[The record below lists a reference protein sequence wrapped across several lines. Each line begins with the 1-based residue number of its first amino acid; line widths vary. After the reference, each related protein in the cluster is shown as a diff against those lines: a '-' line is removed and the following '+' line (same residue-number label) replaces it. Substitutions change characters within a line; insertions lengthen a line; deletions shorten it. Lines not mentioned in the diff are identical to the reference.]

1 MVRLR
6 VIIGSTGLYICM
18 GIDNWIKGKI
28 GCVLDGVFVCEWIVS
43 LLVNSCK
50 WCIYVNMYKSSVC
63 LLFLNVLVLDRDGSS
78 VDVLIIHGNTQTT
91 VLLLLYQRTFFPR
104 GLLHELLHP
113 CVSKL
118 CTNEP

>member
-63 LLFLNVLVLDRDGSS
+63 LLFLNVLIELPLNFEVI
-78 VDVLIIHGNTQTT
+78 VDFYIVVN
-91 VLLLLYQRTFFPR
+91 LYA
-104 GLLHELLHP
+104 
-113 CVSKL
+113 
-118 CTNEP
+118 

>member
-50 WCIYVNMYKSSVC
+50 WCIYVNM
-63 LLFLNVLVLDRDGSS
+63 
-78 VDVLIIHGNTQTT
+78 
-91 VLLLLYQRTFFPR
+91 
-104 GLLHELLHP
+104 
-113 CVSKL
+113 
-118 CTNEP
+118 